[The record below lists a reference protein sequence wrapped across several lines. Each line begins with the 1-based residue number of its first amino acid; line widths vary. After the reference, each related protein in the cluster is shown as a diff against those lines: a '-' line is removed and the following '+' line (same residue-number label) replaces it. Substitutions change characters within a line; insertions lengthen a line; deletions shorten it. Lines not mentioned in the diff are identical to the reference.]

1 MGARA
6 RTAPRV
12 YAYVWDRLSRR
23 CRQVVCQTEKDETFG
38 QRKVGRKEE
47 KKETEGE
54 REREKERDSPVEIR
68 LAISYTTATF
78 M

>member
-1 MGARA
+1 M
-6 RTAPRV
+6 
-12 YAYVWDRLSRR
+12 
-23 CRQVVCQTEKDETFG
+23 VCQTEKDETFG